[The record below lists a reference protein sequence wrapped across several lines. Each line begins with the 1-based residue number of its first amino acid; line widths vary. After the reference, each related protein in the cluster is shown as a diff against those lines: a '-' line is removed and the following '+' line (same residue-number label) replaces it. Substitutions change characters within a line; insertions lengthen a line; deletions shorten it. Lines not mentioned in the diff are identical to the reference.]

1 MNVFGD
7 SGGIDADKFLDYVAK
22 QLPIDVAAI
31 VKAKQEMAKRQG
43 ALTAVNDAHK
53 LRDSAKAALE
63 AAQDHAATILADARA
78 EAAEA
83 SSKMAEQNAREAA
96 MNAREAAF
104 SASSASQIADL
115 IRRESEVASRES
127 TARAD
132 EANNATLQSQLQADR
147 NALDSRIK
155 AFQDKVAA
163 LNI

>member
-7 SGGIDADKFLDYVAK
+7 SGGIDSAKFLEYVAK
-22 QLPIDVAAI
+22 QLPLDVAAM

-43 ALTAVNDAHK
+43 AMTAVEEAHK
-53 LRDSAKAALE
+53 LRAAAQAALD
-63 AAQDHAATILADARA
+63 AAKDQAAGILADAQAQAA
-78 EAAEA
+78 EAA
-83 SSKMAEQNAREAA
+83 SKMVEQDTREAA

-127 TARAD
+127 TVQAA
-132 EANNATLQSQLQADR
+132 AASNATLQSQLQADR

-155 AFQDKVAA
+155 AFQGKVAA

>member
-7 SGGIDADKFLDYVAK
+7 SGGMDADKFLEYVAK
-22 QLPIDVAAI
+22 QLPIDVAAM

-43 ALTAVNDAHK
+43 ALTAVDDAHK
-53 LRDSAKAALE
+53 LRASAQAALV
-63 AAQDHAATILADARA
+63 AAQDQAATILVAARA

-96 MNAREAAF
+96 MSAREAAF
-104 SASSASQIADL
+104 STSSASQIADL
-115 IRRESEVASRES
+115 IRRESEVAARES
-127 TARAD
+127 TARTD
-132 EANNATLQSQLQADR
+132 EANNATLQAQLKADQS
-147 NALDSRIK
+147 ALDARIK